1 MIMINEVPGRTP
13 CRRLLYAM
21 LAKADR
27 SRSARAEA
35 RRSGTD
41 DIAHAARR
49 PPPGASGTSFLDR
62 LLASTEE
69 ADADLHD
76 WLEAWG
82 LGVLAEGGAASLKLV
97 CEGTRVGGMARRAAL
112 ALVDETMR
120 AVGSASV
127 SGRIHVAVMVDLIG
141 PALLVRVE
149 VLASALSTVACDRA
163 LAEVVTL
170 ARMGHVTM
178 TTEVDRNRALVD
190 LALPAW
196 RDASGRVLSEAE
208 RR

>member
-21 LAKADR
+21 LAEADR

-35 RRSGTD
+35 RRTGTD
-41 DIAHAARR
+41 DMAHAARR

-82 LGVLAEGGAASLKLV
+82 LGILAEGGTASLELV
-97 CEGTRVGGMARRAAL
+97 CEGARVGVMARRAAL
-112 ALVDETMR
+112 TLVDETTR
-120 AVGSASV
+120 AVRSASAA
-127 SGRIHVAVMVDLIG
+127 GRVHVAVMVDPIG

-149 VLASALSTVACDRA
+149 VLASALSAVACERA
-163 LAEVVTL
+163 LAEVATL
-170 ARMGHVTM
+170 ARLGRVTM
-178 TTEVDRNRALVD
+178 TIEVDRNRALVD
-190 LALPAW
+190 LALPTW
-196 RDASGRVLSEAE
+196 RDACERLVSEVE